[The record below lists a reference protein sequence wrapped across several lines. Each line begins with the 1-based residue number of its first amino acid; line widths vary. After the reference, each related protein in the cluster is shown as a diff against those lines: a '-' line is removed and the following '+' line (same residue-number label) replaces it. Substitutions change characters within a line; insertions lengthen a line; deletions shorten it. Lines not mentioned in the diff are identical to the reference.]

1 MDELLIAVKTVGN
14 REELTVSQPPRP
26 RESSSPPQEEKGLCQ
41 QIEINSLEEALQAL
55 KSSPDKHHVVQVLA
69 FLDPSQAP
77 ENGFNITTP
86 SALAAQIL
94 HSLITTTIPDHWSSL
109 GNDNTTDPE
118 GGHKHKPK
126 AALLR
131 CLSSVAGIGALVAH
145 LRLLLAKQD
154 SLQSEKRGGNK
165 LIIQD
170 LITVLSSVLK
180 PPDVLFNTYMN
191 ISSKIERP
199 AQRQIMW
206 KELISLLAAG
216 KVLSVASEGLLT
228 IKDLKTP
235 RSIHWIG
242 DGNLFASWLG
252 RCISHMV
259 SKVQPTDSD
268 GWNYLAQFI
277 ARSLSLGYTAQV
289 VSEIYDALLLQEDA
303 APDRFGIFLDNLR
316 RHDQILIFKSILH
329 DLERRF
335 LHLFPSAVGS
345 PLDDPDK
352 HKAIGG
358 VSAIVAT
365 IVRDRDSLK
374 LQLSEWLVTG
384 LEINIKGIDF
394 RRALLASFGNHQE
407 PILEILRRALE
418 IFGDNLYI
426 KHTPTRGQEA
436 NAQIILLTAGYAHR
450 LCPHQLR
457 SITQSGTYLTAI
469 SNRLAASSPRARFLG
484 MIVGMSLSKLV
495 DPADKAMKFDLEEMG
510 SEEALWYMSLT
521 SVKDEVGS
529 IKDLKHKNTQH
540 APKKSKHNVRKVPQ
554 VDQPKSSQA
563 TSKVLSIE
571 EISEESDVDD
581 LLPYEKPDTDASDS
595 EDDPTLIN
603 RSKPSAPV
611 YIRDLLACLRDTDNA
626 ERYNLGISTA
636 ATLIRRKASF
646 GTEVAENSEALA
658 LTIGGLQD
666 KYNLPNFQEYKLQ
679 SEIALLVAYPLT
691 MGQWFVYT
699 LFNADLSQ
707 SQRSTILVALGLSAR
722 ELAGFG
728 KEDSDAMGLP
738 PTTDSSFPSK
748 RLPSNLETTYGD
760 MSNPIN
766 AISKKLSQATLQPL
780 ALHAADSITGPNAL
794 KVRTFSSRMEVEKK
808 KQQREQQRRQ
818 KAIPKD
824 LHRILSDGFFFP
836 LINAFGVTMYSTSSS
851 KVHNPFLIPQLL
863 HLFIQTVTLILS
875 TLGPNSPNLAT
886 LTHEALALLITLHN
900 LPVATEP
907 RVLPAILSLFL
918 AVVDLNISA
927 GSVGEERLVT
937 EFVTQVVEM
946 REWVDGVFER
956 ASKEE
961 EEVRMLSAGIMVKL
975 GEVTDRYQGR
985 LLGTNLGFGY

>member
-277 ARSLSLGYTAQV
+277 ARSLSLGYTGILTYPKDKENGIAKFFKLAQV

-394 RRALLASFGNHQE
+394 RRALLASFGNHQGE
-407 PILEILRRALE
+407 L
-418 IFGDNLYI
+418 
-426 KHTPTRGQEA
+426 TR
-436 NAQIILLTAGYAHR
+436 
-450 LCPHQLR
+450 
-457 SITQSGTYLTAI
+457 
-469 SNRLAASSPRARFLG
+469 
-484 MIVGMSLSKLV
+484 
-495 DPADKAMKFDLEEMG
+495 
-510 SEEALWYMSLT
+510 
-521 SVKDEVGS
+521 
-529 IKDLKHKNTQH
+529 
-540 APKKSKHNVRKVPQ
+540 
-554 VDQPKSSQA
+554 
-563 TSKVLSIE
+563 
-571 EISEESDVDD
+571 
-581 LLPYEKPDTDASDS
+581 
-595 EDDPTLIN
+595 
-603 RSKPSAPV
+603 
-611 YIRDLLACLRDTDNA
+611 
-626 ERYNLGISTA
+626 
-636 ATLIRRKASF
+636 
-646 GTEVAENSEALA
+646 
-658 LTIGGLQD
+658 
-666 KYNLPNFQEYKLQ
+666 
-679 SEIALLVAYPLT
+679 
-691 MGQWFVYT
+691 
-699 LFNADLSQ
+699 
-707 SQRSTILVALGLSAR
+707 
-722 ELAGFG
+722 
-728 KEDSDAMGLP
+728 
-738 PTTDSSFPSK
+738 
-748 RLPSNLETTYGD
+748 
-760 MSNPIN
+760 
-766 AISKKLSQATLQPL
+766 
-780 ALHAADSITGPNAL
+780 
-794 KVRTFSSRMEVEKK
+794 
-808 KQQREQQRRQ
+808 
-818 KAIPKD
+818 
-824 LHRILSDGFFFP
+824 
-836 LINAFGVTMYSTSSS
+836 
-851 KVHNPFLIPQLL
+851 
-863 HLFIQTVTLILS
+863 
-875 TLGPNSPNLAT
+875 
-886 LTHEALALLITLHN
+886 
-900 LPVATEP
+900 
-907 RVLPAILSLFL
+907 
-918 AVVDLNISA
+918 
-927 GSVGEERLVT
+927 
-937 EFVTQVVEM
+937 
-946 REWVDGVFER
+946 
-956 ASKEE
+956 
-961 EEVRMLSAGIMVKL
+961 
-975 GEVTDRYQGR
+975 
-985 LLGTNLGFGY
+985 